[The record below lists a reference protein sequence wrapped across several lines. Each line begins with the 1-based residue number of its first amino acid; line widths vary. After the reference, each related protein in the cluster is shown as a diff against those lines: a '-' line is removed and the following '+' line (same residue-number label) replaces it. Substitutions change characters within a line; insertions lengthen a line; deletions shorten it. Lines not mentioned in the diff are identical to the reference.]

1 MRSTSFSSSQPA
13 PSSRMT
19 KHTTK
24 GDSDFLRANDRMAS
38 LLPAAARMAALQK
51 ECAALLPATFDACA
65 VLRFESGQLVLAV
78 PNAALA
84 AKLKQQLPKLQDA
97 LLKRGFQV
105 SSIRLRLQPGNIV
118 TNVTKSKQ
126 LLLPNQAISALADL
140 NASLEDSPRNEA
152 LKTAIMTM
160 LHRHRR
166 NKG

>member
-1 MRSTSFSSSQPA
+1 MRSTSFLSSQPA

-19 KHTTK
+19 KQTTK
-24 GDSDFLRANDRMAS
+24 GVSDFLRANERMSS

>member
-1 MRSTSFSSSQPA
+1 
-13 PSSRMT
+13 
-19 KHTTK
+19 
-24 GDSDFLRANDRMAS
+24 
-38 LLPAAARMAALQK
+38 
-51 ECAALLPATFDACA
+51 

-140 NASLEDSPRNEA
+140 NASLEDSPHNEA
-152 LKTAIMTM
+152 LKAAIMTM